1 MLARWHTGWRAVE
14 ELWQAI
20 PVVPGLLMVVRS
32 SVGVEER
39 PLVEAELSLSV
50 EGRRQQAEGLA

>member
-1 MLARWHTGWRAVE
+1 LARWHTGWRAAE

-20 PVVPGLLMVVRS
+20 LVVLGLLKVARS